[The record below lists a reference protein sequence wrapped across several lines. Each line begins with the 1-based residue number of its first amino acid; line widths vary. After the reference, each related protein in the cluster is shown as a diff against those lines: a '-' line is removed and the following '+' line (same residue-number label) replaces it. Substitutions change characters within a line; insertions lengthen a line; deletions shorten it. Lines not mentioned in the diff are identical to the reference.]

1 MEQTIWLISLF
12 VLLSIVV
19 FVLLS
24 PLVLAQT
31 QSHPLSEITPID
43 VNLNMFLKNITNV
56 SYVGIGLANPLY
68 PLDVA
73 GDVRWSGTLQGGTV
87 PWARLSG
94 YNLNVAWTG
103 LLGWG
108 NLTAYN
114 LNVNWAG
121 KLGWGN
127 LTAYPNVITSIGSG
141 LNANTQSLA
150 SDIVLGVNFTETQKR
165 VVNSCSGSKA
175 IQVINQD
182 GSVSCVDINLYG
194 NVTGTGTPAY
204 IPIWQT
210 SSSLTNSLINQTGG
224 NVWITSGSLNILSGA
239 LQIGGTNVIT
249 SGRNV
254 INVNDVNATRIFQGA
269 NQVIDT
275 LIAGSGISISGTGN
289 SRTIS
294 NTGVLSLTAG
304 SGISLNAST
313 GNILINNTG
322 ILGINVNAPLTSSGG
337 QTPTLGFSYNTTA
350 FSLVNNALTLAD
362 TYYTGSAYDNRFVN
376 EGQANSITTSMIVDG
391 AITNPKIAL
400 NAVNTSQIQQVS
412 CPSGQALRV
421 LGGGTYTCVDLSQYG
436 NVTGTG
442 TANYVA
448 KWTGASTLGTSII
461 QDTGNVSIDA
471 GTLFVDASN
480 DRVGIGTTSPGQK
493 LTVSGN
499 ILTTGD
505 IYLDNADVRTWLQ
518 NFYDTFQI
526 TIGSAKLTL
535 DRATGNVGIGT
546 TSPQAKLNVI
556 GTFNATSNNGVLFL
570 DSDGNI
576 KVGI

>member
-1 MEQTIWLISLF
+1 
-12 VLLSIVV
+12 
-19 FVLLS
+19 
-24 PLVLAQT
+24 
-31 QSHPLSEITPID
+31 
-43 VNLNMFLKNITNV
+43 MFKYNITNV
-56 SYVGIGLANPLY
+56 SYVGIGLVSPLY

-194 NVTGTGTPAY
+194 NVTGTGT
-204 IPIWQT
+204 
-210 SSSLTNSLINQTGG
+210 
-224 NVWITSGSLNILSGA
+224 
-239 LQIGGTNVIT
+239 
-249 SGRNV
+249 
-254 INVNDVNATRIFQGA
+254 
-269 NQVIDT
+269 
-275 LIAGSGISISGTGN
+275 
-289 SRTIS
+289 
-294 NTGVLSLTAG
+294 
-304 SGISLNAST
+304 
-313 GNILINNTG
+313 
-322 ILGINVNAPLTSSGG
+322 
-337 QTPTLGFSYNTTA
+337 
-350 FSLVNNALTLAD
+350 
-362 TYYTGSAYDNRFVN
+362 
-376 EGQANSITTSMIVDG
+376 
-391 AITNPKIAL
+391 
-400 NAVNTSQIQQVS
+400 
-412 CPSGQALRV
+412 
-421 LGGGTYTCVDLSQYG
+421 
-436 NVTGTG
+436 
-442 TANYVA
+442 ANYVA

-505 IYLDNADVRTWLQ
+505 IYIDNADVRTWLQ

-535 DRATGNVGIGT
+535 DRVSGNAGIGT
-546 TSPQAKLNVI
+546 SSPQAKVNVS